1 MATTDFEQHR
11 ERLFAL
17 RARLRDE
24 IAQLA
29 DAALKRDLPETSHMP
44 IHMAELGTDNFEQ
57 ELTLNLLE
65 SEEDVLDQ
73 IEAALERIEE
83 GNYGRCEECGRKI
96 AQARLEAVPYV
107 ALCVRCA
114 SQREQGRPR

>member
-1 MATTDFEQHR
+1 MPKTDFTLHR
-11 ERLFAL
+11 KRLLAL
-17 RARLRDE
+17 RARLRGE
-24 IAQLA
+24 ITHLA
-29 DAALKRDLPETSHMP
+29 DTALKRDLAETSHTP

-57 ELTLNLLE
+57 ELTLNLLG

-83 GNYGRCEECGRKI
+83 GHYGRCEECGRKI
-96 AQARLEAVPYV
+96 AQARLEAMPYV

-114 SQREQGRPR
+114 SQREHEQPR